1 MSQKVELWGQNLFFP
16 CYKKYIAVIVFV
28 FRYNIVSLL
37 KNINCTLYV
46 EKLKINHALKIR
58 KVLKQEVKNN
68 NQEKKS
74 GMFPAHS

>member
-1 MSQKVELWGQNLFFP
+1 M
-16 CYKKYIAVIVFV
+16 
-28 FRYNIVSLL
+28 
-37 KNINCTLYV
+37 

-58 KVLKQEVKNN
+58 KVLKQEVKKN